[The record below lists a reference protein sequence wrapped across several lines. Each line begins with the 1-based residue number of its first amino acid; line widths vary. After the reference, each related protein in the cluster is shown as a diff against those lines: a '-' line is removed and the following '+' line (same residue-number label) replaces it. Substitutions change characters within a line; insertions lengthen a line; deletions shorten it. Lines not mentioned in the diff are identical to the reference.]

1 MSLLRLP
8 NLKEI
13 ELQENENDML
23 VKVECLQAPPFVC
36 PKCGDLNA
44 TFYKHGNNTIQ
55 VMDIPLS
62 GKRVGIK
69 IKRKR
74 YKCRSCE
81 GTFNEVVEGT
91 HEKRKMTDRLVTYI
105 EKQAVKSTFME
116 VSRNIGVD
124 EGTIRN
130 IFSEYVERAE
140 GEIVFETPRILGIDE
155 IHFNRKYRL
164 ILTNI
169 HEKTIYDMVEN
180 RNKETVIA
188 RLSRIPNKHLI
199 QIVTTDMWK
208 PYKDAVNQVLP
219 HAVLV
224 IDKFHVI
231 RMANEAFEN
240 CRKAIK
246 GDMTQDTAKR
256 LKGERLLLLKRY
268 KDLDEKGLFKLHG
281 WFDDFPDL
289 REAYLLK
296 ELFYGIYDA
305 PTRFEA
311 EQLFEKWLERC
322 LQFKYAHCFGAITS
336 SVGNWHNEIFNYFD
350 YRVTNALTESLNNLA
365 RKYDQAGRGYTF
377 KMLRA
382 KMMYNTNFHKV
393 KVERFNY
400 EGMLGMMRQPQKW
413 NYGIDVSTLCDKWL
427 AED

>member
-1 MSLLRLP
+1 MSLLRIP

-23 VKVECLQAPPFVC
+23 VKVECVQAPPFVC

-55 VMDIPLS
+55 VMDIPIS

-69 IKRKR
+69 IRRKR

-81 GTFNEVVEGT
+81 GTFNEAVEGT

-105 EKQAVKSTFME
+105 EKQAVKSTFTE
-116 VSRNIGVD
+116 VSRLIGVD

-169 HEKTIYDMVEN
+169 HERTIYDMVEN

-199 QIVTTDMWK
+199 QVVTTDMWK
-208 PYKDAVNQVLP
+208 PYKVAVNQVLP

-231 RMANEAFEN
+231 RMANEGLEN

-246 GDMTQDTAKR
+246 GDMTQATAKR

-268 KDLDEKGLFKLHG
+268 KDLDENGLFKLHG

-305 PTRFEA
+305 PTRIEA
-311 EQLFEKWLERC
+311 EQLFEQWLERC
-322 LQFKYAHCFGAITS
+322 LKFKYAHCFGAITS
-336 SVGNWHNEIFNYFD
+336 SLGNWHYEIFNYFD

-365 RKYDQAGRGYTF
+365 RKYDQSGRGYTF

-427 AED
+427 TEE